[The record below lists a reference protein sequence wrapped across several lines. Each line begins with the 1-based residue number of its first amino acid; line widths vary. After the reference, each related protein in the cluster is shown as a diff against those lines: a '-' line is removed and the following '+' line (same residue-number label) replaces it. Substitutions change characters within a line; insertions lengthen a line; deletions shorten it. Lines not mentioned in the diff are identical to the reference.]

1 MIANLRTLE
10 DKILDLKYKRIK
22 TGLGIGNEQIDQY
35 LRLKPADYVIAY
47 GHSNVG
53 KTTILIYLF
62 VLWAIKH
69 EWRFLIWS
77 SENTAESIA
86 RRIIE
91 FKKQKPIDKM
101 TDVEISE
108 ALSWCNNYFKII
120 DVNDMYTFKDVLD
133 EAKAIKDAW
142 NYQGLLI
149 DPYNSLA
156 NDKDLLK
163 VYGKHEYDYYVSSE
177 FRLFAK
183 KYNITLFLNA
193 HGVTEALRRLEKN
206 GEYEGLPA
214 PLNQASIEGGGKW
227 SNRADLCLG
236 LHRYTT
242 HATDWM
248 YSFIRVEKVKE
259 IETGGRPTPHHQ
271 PIKLRMMP
279 NNVGFEFCGKNLMG
293 ENKHI
298 EELEF

>member
-22 TGLGIGNEQIDQY
+22 TGLGIGIEEIDQY